1 MKHLLSSLILFAFAA
16 FSTAQNSVYQQYVAR
31 YHTMAVDQMKRYGV
45 PASITLAQ
53 GLLESNAGRSMLAVK
68 ANNHFG
74 IKVGGDWTGP
84 YVVKS
89 DDRPDDRFRK
99 YRSVEESYEDHSL
112 FLRRPRYAALYDL
125 DPTDYVGWARGLKAA
140 GYATNPS
147 YAQLLI
153 NIIEQHN
160 LMQYDRLSGA
170 GAHGNGMPDEDIL
183 NRVRLCNDV
192 VYVVVRQG
200 ETFSDIA
207 KAANIRESRLRSYNE
222 VDRHYRLKAGD
233 RVFLNRKKSHVEHS
247 LRGTPHRIMAGQ
259 SMYDIA
265 QMYGIKVEK
274 LYKWNRLRD
283 DYYPTEDDVLILK

>member
-125 DPTDYVGWARGLKAA
+125 EPTDYVGWARGLKAA
-140 GYATNPS
+140 G
-147 YAQLLI
+147 
-153 NIIEQHN
+153 
-160 LMQYDRLSGA
+160 
-170 GAHGNGMPDEDIL
+170 
-183 NRVRLCNDV
+183 
-192 VYVVVRQG
+192 
-200 ETFSDIA
+200 
-207 KAANIRESRLRSYNE
+207 
-222 VDRHYRLKAGD
+222 
-233 RVFLNRKKSHVEHS
+233 
-247 LRGTPHRIMAGQ
+247 
-259 SMYDIA
+259 
-265 QMYGIKVEK
+265 
-274 LYKWNRLRD
+274 
-283 DYYPTEDDVLILK
+283 

>member
-1 MKHLLSSLILFAFAA
+1 
-16 FSTAQNSVYQQYVAR
+16 
-31 YHTMAVDQMKRYGV
+31 
-45 PASITLAQ
+45 
-53 GLLESNAGRSMLAVK
+53 
-68 ANNHFG
+68 
-74 IKVGGDWTGP
+74 
-84 YVVKS
+84 
-89 DDRPDDRFRK
+89 
-99 YRSVEESYEDHSL
+99 
-112 FLRRPRYAALYDL
+112 
-125 DPTDYVGWARGLKAA
+125 
-140 GYATNPS
+140 
-147 YAQLLI
+147 
-153 NIIEQHN
+153 
-160 LMQYDRLSGA
+160 
-170 GAHGNGMPDEDIL
+170 MPDEDIL

-192 VYVVVRQG
+192 VCVVVRQG

-222 VDRHYRLKAGD
+222 VDRHYRLKVGD

>member
-125 DPTDYVGWARGLKAA
+125 EPTDYVGWARGLKAA

-170 GAHGNGMPDEDIL
+170 GAHGNGMPDEDFL
-183 NRVRLCNDV
+183 QRVRLCNDV

-200 ETFSDIA
+200 ETFADIA

-283 DYYPTEDDVLILK
+283 DYYPTEDDMLILK

>member
-125 DPTDYVGWARGLKAA
+125 EPTDYVGWARGLKAA

-160 LMQYDRLSGA
+160 LMQYDRLQ
-170 GAHGNGMPDEDIL
+170 GAHGGYGMPDEDIL

-247 LRGTPHRIMAGQ
+247 LRGTTHRIMAGQ

-265 QMYGIKVEK
+265 QMYGVKVEK
-274 LYKWNRLRD
+274 LYKWNRLND

>member
-125 DPTDYVGWARGLKAA
+125 EPTDYVGWARGLKAA

-160 LMQYDRLSGA
+160 LMQYDRLQ
-170 GAHGNGMPDEDIL
+170 GAHGGYGMPDEDIL

-207 KAANIRESRLRSYNE
+207 KAANIRESRLRGYNE

-247 LRGTPHRIMAGQ
+247 LRGTTHRIMAGQ

>member
-125 DPTDYVGWARGLKAA
+125 EPTDYVGWARGLKAA

-160 LMQYDRLSGA
+160 LMQYDRLQ
-170 GAHGNGMPDEDIL
+170 GAHGGYGMPDEDFLQTLRRI
-183 NRVRLCNDV
+183 
-192 VYVVVRQG
+192 
-200 ETFSDIA
+200 T
-207 KAANIRESRLRSYNE
+207 REL
-222 VDRHYRLKAGD
+222 
-233 RVFLNRKKSHVEHS
+233 
-247 LRGTPHRIMAGQ
+247 
-259 SMYDIA
+259 
-265 QMYGIKVEK
+265 GI
-274 LYKWNRLRD
+274 
-283 DYYPTEDDVLILK
+283 VLIFDEVITGFRLALGGTAGRNLLRHSQSRQYPREPPAQL

>member
-125 DPTDYVGWARGLKAA
+125 EPTDYVGWARGLKAA

-160 LMQYDRLSGA
+160 LMQYDRLQ
-170 GAHGNGMPDEDIL
+170 GAHGGYGMPDEDIL

-222 VDRHYRLKAGD
+222 VDRHYRLKVGD

>member
-1 MKHLLSSLILFAFAA
+1 M
-16 FSTAQNSVYQQYVAR
+16 STAQMKWNSTYQQYIDQYKDVAIE
-31 YHTMAVDQMKRYGV
+31 QMKKYHI

-53 GLLESNAGRSMLAVK
+53 GLFESGAGRSELARK
-68 ANNHFG
+68 GNNHFG
-74 IKVGGDWTGP
+74 IKCHGWKGRKV
-84 YVVKS
+84 YH
-89 DDRPDDRFRK
+89 DDDASNECFRA
-99 YRSVEESYEDHSL
+99 YNNAYESYEDHSL
-112 FLRRPRYAALYDL
+112 FLRRPRYAALYEL
-125 DPTDYVGWARGLKAA
+125 EPTDYVGWARGLKAA

-160 LMQYDRLSGA
+160 LMQYDRLPGTSG
-170 GAHGNGMPDEDIL
+170 GYGMPDEDFL
-183 NRVRLCNDV
+183 HRVRLCNDV

-207 KAANIRESRLRSYNE
+207 KAADIRESRLRSYNE

-233 RVFLNRKKSHVEHS
+233 RVFLNRKKPHVERS
-247 LRGTPHRIMAGQ
+247 LRGTAHRIVAGQ

-265 QMYGIKVEK
+265 QMYGVKVEK

>member
-160 LMQYDRLSGA
+160 LMQYDRLQ
-170 GAHGNGMPDEDIL
+170 GAHGGYGMPDEDIL

-222 VDRHYRLKAGD
+222 VDCHYRLKAGD

-247 LRGTPHRIMAGQ
+247 LRGTTHRVMAGQ

-265 QMYGIKVEK
+265 QMYGVKVEK
-274 LYKWNRLRD
+274 LYKWNRLND
-283 DYYPTEDDVLILK
+283 DYYPTEDDMLILK

>member
-1 MKHLLSSLILFAFAA
+1 MKHLLSSLLIFAFAA

-31 YHTMAVDQMKRYGV
+31 YHTMAVDQMKRHGV

-53 GLLESNAGRSMLAVK
+53 GILESNAGRSMLAVK

-74 IKVGGDWTGP
+74 IKVGGEWTGP
-84 YVVKS
+84 YIVRS

-112 FLRRPRYAALYDL
+112 FLRRPRYAALYEL
-125 DPTDYVGWARGLKAA
+125 EPTDYVGWARGLKAA

-160 LMQYDRLSGA
+160 LMQYDRLPGTSG
-170 GAHGNGMPDEDIL
+170 GYGMPDEDFL
-183 NRVRLCNDV
+183 HRVRLCNDV

-207 KAANIRESRLRSYNE
+207 KAADIRESRLRSYNE

-233 RVFLNRKKSHVEHS
+233 RVFLNRKKPHVERS
-247 LRGTPHRIMAGQ
+247 LRGTAHRIVAGQ

-265 QMYGIKVEK
+265 QMYGVKVEK
-274 LYKWNRLRD
+274 LYKWNRLND
-283 DYYPTEDDVLILK
+283 DYYPTEDDMLILK

>member
-125 DPTDYVGWARGLKAA
+125 EPTDYVGWARGLKAA

-160 LMQYDRLSGA
+160 LMQYDRLQ
-170 GAHGNGMPDEDIL
+170 GAHGGYGMPDEDIL

-200 ETFSDIA
+200 ETFADIA

-222 VDRHYRLKAGD
+222 VDRHYRLQAGD

-247 LRGTPHRIMAGQ
+247 LRGTTHRIMAGQ

-274 LYKWNRLRD
+274 LYKWNRLNN
-283 DYYPTEDDVLILK
+283 DYYPTEDDMLILK

>member
-99 YRSVEESYEDHSL
+99 YRSVEESYDDHSL

-125 DPTDYVGWARGLKAA
+125 EPTDYVGWARGLKAA

-160 LMQYDRLSGA
+160 LMQYDRLQ
-170 GAHGNGMPDEDIL
+170 GAHGGYGMPDEDIL

>member
-125 DPTDYVGWARGLKAA
+125 EPTDYVGWARGLKAA

-170 GAHGNGMPDEDIL
+170 GAHGNGMPDEDFL
-183 NRVRLCNDV
+183 QRVRLCNDV

-200 ETFSDIA
+200 ETFADIV

-247 LRGTPHRIMAGQ
+247 LRGTTHRIMAGQ

-265 QMYGIKVEK
+265 QMYGVKVEK